1 MKPMLDI
8 AIYKTITKNIKFKT
22 DLCDAGVKTYQTNP
36 KIIFLTSIAL
46 RTATTRLS

>member
-8 AIYKTITKNIKFKT
+8 PIYKSITKNIKFK
-22 DLCDAGVKTYQTNP
+22 CDAGVKTYQTNP
-36 KIIFLTSIAL
+36 KIIFLASIAL